1 MIGGDPALRTLARL
15 KFRGALRKTWKRM
28 RSLSGLLFMALGG
41 GVVVLWIFSIYMSG
55 QGDDGSSP
63 FRDMQIELR
72 PMMQAVMAF
81 FTVVSLSSAAN
92 VRGLYLPKS
101 EIEALFAAPVRR
113 TDLVR
118 YRMKTDAWRTMLG
131 GVIFG
136 LIMMRRAPVPLY
148 GFVGTLLALLT
159 LVVVR
164 QAISLLLADAAGRFG
179 HVFKPRLAKLVAIVG
194 GVGIWMLVMTLVMG
208 ERFLGDMLDLHDP
221 VATVTALLEHPVV
234 RTLTLPFYPQASLI
248 TAESPQAFALWGT
261 VCLTIYL
268 VLFEVT
274 ARLPIDFREHSLETS
289 ETIAKKLANVK
300 RGGVFSS
307 GTVDKTVASKR
318 VPWFFGRGAFG
329 AVAWV
334 KATEILRKGRR
345 GLFASIFVVGMV
357 SVVITMAMASDPEA
371 SRMGAPLFIAVLAV
385 LYLSGGL
392 RVDFRGE
399 LDRME
404 RIKSWPLAPPKLFAA
419 ILVPQVVTISSFVAF
434 AIVVRAALLD
444 LWHPIIAAALL
455 VLPFIAFAWMAVDN
469 LVFLFKPVRFVP
481 GQEGTLHH
489 TGRALVLFFLRMIL
503 FGLVLAAIGVVSI
516 LVVWVAEEMLHWGE
530 TAKIFTVAGVAAPM
544 FLVADWVLCLFGGM
558 LIQRFD
564 VSRDVG

>member
-15 KFRGALRKTWKRM
+15 KFRGALRNTWKRM
-28 RSLSGLLFMALGG
+28 KSLSGLLFMAIGG
-41 GVVVLWIFSIYMSG
+41 GLMLLWVFSIYMSG
-55 QGDDGSSP
+55 QADDETSP
-63 FRDMQIELR
+63 FRGLELDLR
-72 PMMQAVMAF
+72 SMMQAVMAF

-113 TDLVR
+113 EDLVR

-148 GFVGTLLALLT
+148 GLIGTMLALLT

-164 QAISLLLADAAGRFG
+164 QAVSLLLADAAGRFG

-208 ERFLGDMLDLHDP
+208 DAFLGDLFDLKNP
-221 VATVTALLEHPVV
+221 VATIGALFEHPVV
-234 RTLTLPFYPQASLI
+234 QTLTLPFYPQAALI
-248 TAESPQAFALWGT
+248 TAETPQAFGLWVS
-261 VCLTIYL
+261 VCVAIYL

-289 ETIAKKLANVK
+289 ETIAKKLATVK

-307 GTVDKTVASKR
+307 GTVDHTVASKR

-345 GLFASIFVVGMV
+345 GLFASLFVVGMV
-357 SVVITMAMASDPEA
+357 SVVITMAMASDPDA
-371 SRMGAPLFIAVLAV
+371 SRIGAPLIIAVLAV

-404 RIKSWPLAPPKLFAA
+404 RIKSWPLAPSKLFSA
-419 ILVPQVVTISSFVAF
+419 ILMPQVMTISAFVAL
-434 AIVVRAALLD
+434 AIVGRAALLD
-444 LWHPIIAAALL
+444 QWHPVIGAALI
-455 VLPFIAFAWMAVDN
+455 VLPFVAFAWMAVDN

-489 TGRALVLFFLRMIL
+489 TGRALVLFFLRMLI
-503 FGLVLAAIGVVSI
+503 FSVVLVAIGVTSFAA
-516 LVVWVAEEMLHWGE
+516 VWVAEEVLYWGE
-530 TAKIFTVAGVAAPM
+530 TAKIFTVVSVAVPM
-544 FLVADWVLCLFGGM
+544 FLIADWVLCLFGGM

-564 VSRDVG
+564 VSRDIG